1 MEATHSLQRR
11 DGVVLDGRGF
21 LPGARLT
28 DDNRRIYRALA
39 YDITSVDRH
48 GSTIAGSAFRAVN
61 LDNFPLILW
70 HSDNQFPVG
79 RVIEWTMTEQGPVAG
94 FVFADTAEAREAELL
109 VATGFLNGVSIG
121 FLGYEAEN
129 QNGVTVFTDVEV
141 VELSLTPTPSSRA
154 ALVNLERSIR
164 AWTVE
169 GDYIAEET
177 PAVEVVEQDAP
188 AVETADTHCECC
200 SLRFKTGELVNDVPA
215 ETEAETEAEAATV
228 ANDESRTFRLAS
240 LLNRLR

>member
-1 MEATHSLQRR
+1 MDTFSLQRR
-11 DGVVLDGRGF
+11 DGVVLDGRAAV
-21 LPGARLT
+21 PGARLT

-48 GSTIAGSAFRAVN
+48 GTMIDRGAFRPVN

-121 FLGYEAEN
+121 FIGYEADN
-129 QNGVTVFTDVEV
+129 QKGITVYTDVEV
-141 VELSLTPTPSSRA
+141 IELSLTPTPSSRA
-154 ALVNLERSIR
+154 ALVSLERSIR
-164 AWTVE
+164 ALTSEVENVEAAVVEMSAVEDAAKVEEESTVE
-169 GDYIAEET
+169 
-177 PAVEVVEQDAP
+177 EQI
-188 AVETADTHCECC
+188 
-200 SLRFKTGELVNDVPA
+200 
-215 ETEAETEAEAATV
+215 EAATV
-228 ANDESRTFRLAS
+228 VSDEIRLARLAS

>member
-1 MEATHSLQRR
+1 MDTFSLQRR
-11 DGVVLDGRGF
+11 DGLVLDARAAV
-21 LPGARLT
+21 PGARLT

-39 YDITSVDRH
+39 YDITAVDRH
-48 GSTIAGSAFRAVN
+48 GTMIDRAAFRPVN

-121 FLGYEAEN
+121 FIGFEAEN
-129 QNGVTVFTDVEV
+129 QKGVTVYTDVEV
-141 VELSLTPTPSSRA
+141 IELSLTPTPSSRA

-164 AWTVE
+164 ALTSETENVE
-169 GDYIAEET
+169 ASTEVT
-177 PAVEVVEQDAP
+177 PVVEDAP
-188 AVETADTHCECC
+188 AVEEA
-200 SLRFKTGELVNDVPA
+200 PA
-215 ETEAETEAEAATV
+215 AEEQVEAATV
-228 ANDESRTFRLAS
+228 ASDEIRLARLAS

>member
-1 MEATHSLQRR
+1 MDTFSLQRR
-11 DGVVLDGRGF
+11 DGLVLDARAAV
-21 LPGARLT
+21 PGARLT

-39 YDITSVDRH
+39 YDITAVDRH
-48 GSTIAGSAFRAVN
+48 GTMIDRAAFRAVN

-121 FLGYEAEN
+121 FIGYEAEN
-129 QNGVTVFTDVEV
+129 QKGVTVFTDVEV

-169 GDYIAEET
+169 GDYVTDET
-177 PAVEVVEQDAP
+177 PAVEIVEQEAP
-188 AVETADTHCECC
+188 AVETAQAHCECC
-200 SLRFKTGELVNDVPA
+200 SLRFKTGEPVDDVPA
-215 ETEAETEAEAATV
+215 DAEVEAATV
-228 ANDESRTFRLAS
+228 ANDEDRLARLAS

>member
-1 MEATHSLQRR
+1 MDSTYSLQRR
-11 DGVVLDGRGF
+11 DGVVLDGRAAV
-21 LPGARLT
+21 PGARLT

-48 GSTIAGSAFRAVN
+48 GTTIDRAAFRPVD

-70 HSDNQFPVG
+70 HTDNQFPVG

-121 FLGYEAEN
+121 FIGYEAEN
-129 QNGVTVFTDVEV
+129 QKGVTVYTDVEV
-141 VELSLTPTPSSRA
+141 IELSLTPTPSSRA

-164 AWTVE
+164 AWTADTEPVAVTE
-169 GDYIAEET
+169 EDAPTAEET
-177 PAVEVVEQDAP
+177 EVVAEVSAVDEQ
-188 AVETADTHCECC
+188 T
-200 SLRFKTGELVNDVPA
+200 
-215 ETEAETEAEAATV
+215 EAATV
-228 ANDESRTFRLAS
+228 ANDEVRLARLAS
-240 LLNRLR
+240 LLYRLR

>member
-1 MEATHSLQRR
+1 MDTFSLQRR
-11 DGVVLDGRGF
+11 DGVVLDGRAAV
-21 LPGARLT
+21 PGARLT

-48 GSTIAGSAFRAVN
+48 GTMIDRGAFRPVN

-121 FLGYEAEN
+121 FIGYEADN
-129 QNGVTVFTDVEV
+129 QKGITVYTDVEV
-141 VELSLTPTPSSRA
+141 IELSLTPTPSSRA
-154 ALVNLERSIR
+154 ALVSLERSIR
-164 AWTVE
+164 ALTSEVENVEAAVVEIIAVEDAAEVEEVSTVE
-169 GDYIAEET
+169 
-177 PAVEVVEQDAP
+177 EQI
-188 AVETADTHCECC
+188 
-200 SLRFKTGELVNDVPA
+200 
-215 ETEAETEAEAATV
+215 EAATV
-228 ANDESRTFRLAS
+228 VSDEIRLARLAS